1 MIIKIIIMILIIIMI
16 IIIIDHWWTQEFQ
29 HVLWNSEAEYDHM
42 SHDHPHMLEDS
53 CPLTTNNKI
62 FANSWGMY
70 SLLWDSACNHSA
82 LQITKT
88 IPFYFSLSNCFKTI
102 VALFLTFFEKIWLLI
117 FSWELS
123 EIMAQWCLQ
132 GQIFWVRTKANTTI
146 LHHSA
151 LLFHHQYHLS
161 SLKLHDLP
169 SLSVETAIGK
179 TLCVKWLLV

>member
-117 FSWELS
+117 FQL
-123 EIMAQWCLQ
+123 
-132 GQIFWVRTKANTTI
+132 RTKWDNGPMVLTRSDI
-146 LHHSA
+146 LGKDKGKHHNFA
-151 LLFHHQYHLS
+151 PQCFAFP
-161 SLKLHDLP
+161 P
-169 SLSVETAIGK
+169 SIPSK
-179 TLCVKWLLV
+179 

>member
-82 LQITKT
+82 LQITK
-88 IPFYFSLSNCFKTI
+88 
-102 VALFLTFFEKIWLLI
+102 LFLFTFHCQTVSKQLLHY
-117 FSWELS
+117 F
-123 EIMAQWCLQ
+123 
-132 GQIFWVRTKANTTI
+132 
-146 LHHSA
+146 
-151 LLFHHQYHLS
+151 
-161 SLKLHDLP
+161 
-169 SLSVETAIGK
+169 
-179 TLCVKWLLV
+179 